1 MASFLRPSSKA
12 IEFKLMLSYDRPCS
26 RFTRYG
32 ISASIPA
39 VVHMNGDSMHL
50 GGYASVDLNQNVHR
64 PAKELIQRY
73 G

>member
-39 VVHMNGDSMHL
+39 VIHMNGDSMHL
-50 GGYASVDLNQNVHR
+50 GGYASVDLIKRTPSGQ
-64 PAKELIQRY
+64 ELIQRY